1 MTAGAEPQPE
11 RRPRLNPFAFPSDT
25 TFRFVLLVVAVLG
38 ATLYIWE
45 WIYFQ
50 FLVDNGWFLRKAA
63 ECLAIAPNVSADL
76 DAIRSDSGYSECT
89 TELVRP
95 SAWWTI
101 AGALLVV
108 LIAVLLTIARPWWQ
122 ERSRRLR
129 PLTEEDAPAVVAEVR
144 ALSAEAGLREAPRLV
159 WNPLDATATGL
170 AYGHPGR
177 HSVALTGGLV
187 VRQAT
192 DPEAFRAVV
201 RHELAHIRNH
211 DVALTYLT
219 VSFWHAF
226 VLGALV
232 PFAAT
237 LADESWATIGRL
249 TWRVLALAALIYL
262 TRNAVLRSREVYADV
277 RASIGETAAA
287 GIRRVLAALPPART
301 RPWARLLRVHPDPA
315 VRLATVNDTRP
326 LFRLEIVAAF
336 GAGVAAT
343 IAFENVSTLVA
354 GFVSDPFD
362 VKLLGA
368 LAFAPAVIGVVGLG
382 IWRSAFATL
391 AEGQRTKP
399 VWLLSLALAAG
410 FLLGPELALQTSL
423 FLAEDDPILETALDG
438 RGFLWL
444 LGLVVLLTLLL
455 EWLRACSSAWI
466 RALAGR
472 RSRGSLAAG
481 LVVAAGVLTIVMGI
495 YYATHEFRTTIGI
508 AKAAT
513 TAQHAAVDQVTWAMP
528 EWAYQL
534 VMNPQLLWTV
544 HRDELFPALVAIIA
558 LPLAAG
564 IARRR
569 PTDETSWAFLDPGGR
584 LQLPPIEFHPLRPLL
599 VGLVAGGVFLVTELV
614 LRFGLHNGVEA
625 ATRARDE
632 FLLGFF
638 AWQVALA
645 VVIQACAGV
654 IATAVSRH
662 RTRVLDGLAAALI
675 AGSIAAFG
683 LLGGPTAGGCV
694 DAVSIN
700 PGPCTWDIP
709 AYFAWNT
716 YRQVVLLGA
725 AGALAA
731 SLLTLGV
738 LAIRNRASRAAA
750 APARAAASS

>member
-1 MTAGAEPQPE
+1 MSAGAEPQPE
-11 RRPRLNPFAFPSDT
+11 RPRLNPFAFPSDT

-50 FLVDNGWFLRKAA
+50 FLVDDGWFLRKAA
-63 ECLAIAPNVSADL
+63 ECLAIAPDIRADL
-76 DAIRSDSGYSECT
+76 DTFRRESGYSECT
-89 TELVRP
+89 SELVRP

-108 LIAVLLTIARPWWQ
+108 VIAVAFTVARPWWQ
-122 ERSRRLR
+122 ERRRRLR
-129 PLTEEDAPAVVAEVR
+129 PLTDEDAPAVVAEVR
-144 ALSAEAGLREAPRLV
+144 ALSAHAGLRDPPRLV
-159 WNPLDATATGL
+159 WDPLDATATGL
-170 AYGHPGR
+170 AYGRPGR

-219 VSFWHAF
+219 VSLWHAF
-226 VLGALV
+226 ILGALV
-232 PFAAT
+232 PFTAT
-237 LADESWATIGRL
+237 LVDESWATIGRV
-249 TWRVLALAALIYL
+249 TWRVLALAALVYL

-277 RASIGETAAA
+277 RASIGEAPAA
-287 GIRRVLAALPPART
+287 GIRRVLAALPPVRT
-301 RPWARLLRVHPDPA
+301 RPWMRLLRVHPDPA
-315 VRLATVNDTRP
+315 VRLAAVNDTRP
-326 LFRLEIVAAF
+326 LFRLEVVAAF
-336 GAGVAAT
+336 GAGIAAT

-354 GFVSDPFD
+354 AFVSDPLD
-362 VKLLGA
+362 IKLLGA

-382 IWRSAFATL
+382 IWRSTFATL
-391 AEGQRTKP
+391 AERQRTKP

-410 FLLGPELALQTSL
+410 FLVGPELALETGL
-423 FLAEDDPILETALDG
+423 FTTTNDSILETALDG
-438 RGFLWL
+438 SGWWWV

-472 RSRGSLAAG
+472 RSRISLAAG

-495 YYATHEFRTTIGI
+495 FYLSRELGPTIAI

-513 TAQHAAVDQVTWAMP
+513 TAQHAAVDQVTWGMP

-534 VMNPQLLWTV
+534 VMNPQLLWTL
-544 HRDELFPALVAIIA
+544 HREELFPALVAVIA

-564 IARRR
+564 LARRR
-569 PTDETSWAFLDPGGR
+569 PTDETSWAFLDPGGH

-599 VGLVAGGVFLVTELV
+599 VGLAAGAVFLVAELV
-614 LRFGLHNGVEA
+614 LRFGLHDGVDA

-645 VVIQACAGV
+645 VVVQACAGV
-654 IATAVSRH
+654 VATAVSRH
-662 RTRVLDGLAAALI
+662 RTRVLDGLAAALV
-675 AGSIAAFG
+675 AGSVAAFG

-694 DAVSIN
+694 DAISIN

-709 AYFAWNT
+709 ADFAWNT

-731 SLLTLGV
+731 SLLALGL
-738 LAIRNRASRAAA
+738 LALAHRHEARDELRPAAA
-750 APARAAASS
+750 G